1 MSNDITTDIKIPNQN
16 NLEAIEK
23 LKKAYNDFLQEVE
36 KLREEYYQE
45 IDNLEKE
52 ITTK

>member
-1 MSNDITTDIKIPNQN
+1 MDTNVNTDQKIKNI
-16 NLEAIEK
+16 EAMEK
-23 LKKAYNDFLQEVE
+23 LKKAYDDFLQKVE

-52 ITTK
+52 IAIK